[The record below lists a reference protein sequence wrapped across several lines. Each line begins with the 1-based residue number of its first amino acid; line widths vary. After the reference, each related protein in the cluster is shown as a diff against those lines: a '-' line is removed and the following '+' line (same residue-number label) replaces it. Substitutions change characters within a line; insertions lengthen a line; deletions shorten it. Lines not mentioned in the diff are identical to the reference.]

1 MWRHICT
8 ISWFFVIL
16 GYAGVG
22 FAYDVIEVE
31 NGATLTGKVA
41 FTGTLPMP
49 QDVLKSG
56 TGLRFVEQS
65 AY

>member
-31 NGATLTGKVA
+31 NGATITGKVA
-41 FTGTLPMP
+41 FTGTLPHAP
-49 QDVLKSG
+49 R
-56 TGLRFVEQS
+56 RFEVQER
-65 AY
+65 A